1 VYFIIQAGNN
11 DFFNHRGEVSMTQAQ
26 KFADEAIFILQLN
39 SKDAVKYIQ
48 RNAGCDEKTAQEVF
62 KSTVVP
68 VAA

>member
-1 VYFIIQAGNN
+1 
-11 DFFNHRGEVSMTQAQ
+11 MTKTQAQ

-48 RNAGCDEKTAQEVF
+48 RNAGVDEKTAQEVF
-62 KSTVVP
+62 KATVVP